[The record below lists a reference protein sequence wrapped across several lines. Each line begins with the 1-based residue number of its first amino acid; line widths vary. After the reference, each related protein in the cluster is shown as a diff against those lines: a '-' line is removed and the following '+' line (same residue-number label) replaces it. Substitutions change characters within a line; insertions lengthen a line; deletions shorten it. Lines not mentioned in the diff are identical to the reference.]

1 MRHTVITTSRWTEW
15 WNVIANKE
23 SIQINEHILAKKNPK
38 NKKTQNQMFSAV
50 VVTFLSFIISSCVI
64 LMAFQL

>member
-1 MRHTVITTSRWTEW
+1 MRYTVITTSRWTEW

-23 SIQINEHILAKKNPK
+23 SVQINKHILTKKKKNP
-38 NKKTQNQMFSAV
+38 QNQMFSAV

>member
-1 MRHTVITTSRWTEW
+1 MLRYTVITTSRWTEW

-23 SIQINEHILAKKNPK
+23 SVQNKQAYPCKEKKNP
-38 NKKTQNQMFSAV
+38 QNQMFSAV

>member
-1 MRHTVITTSRWTEW
+1 MRYTVITTSRWTEW

-23 SIQINEHILAKKNPK
+23 SVQINKHILTKKKNP
-38 NKKTQNQMFSAV
+38 QNQMFSAV

>member
-23 SIQINEHILAKKNPK
+23 SIQINEHILAKKTQK
-38 NKKTQNQMFSAV
+38 TKKHRIKCSVLWLLHSFH
-50 VVTFLSFIISSCVI
+50 LSFQAA
-64 LMAFQL
+64 LF